1 MLSCLFWKLCNIHII
16 SILEPFSY
24 QYIEVP
30 DMVSLIGSYFLW
42 HAGVAILR
50 AYSPESSS
58 DSGNETNSS
67 EMTESSELA
76 TAQKLTENATRLF
89 LPSNEGYHAFP
100 EPQTEFSITKNQAG
114 GLLMKSLP
122 SSANQQVAELQSKV
136 VPSKQILHS
145 DNMEMEPETMETK
158 SVTEYF
164 SKLHMGSVVYSC
176 TTKRK
181 NKVADGEGKSTS
193 DGSAKKQQ
201 GVKKSE
207 TEEQKCK
214 MGTLSS
220 REGQRI
226 STFNVERTAYRKDGQ
241 RWYAASDEGVAEKL
255 NSETMNGKAVP
266 RVSSLGKNEMDCKDE
281 MHPELDH
288 SGLLGHEPDEHFVP
302 DVTTLSSP
310 KDLNDSE
317 VADLATDEHLSRL
330 PDTEQGVP
338 RLCEYHLAK
347 RMSSLQ
353 SEGHFSLQSSQ
364 CSSVDAGGSTG
375 SSAGG
380 TPVESPLC
388 SSDAKHIMPDSTGKG
403 LSYIPA
409 DDRVAMHPSHGATY
423 KELHQQ
429 SETVCHRMTVP
440 VMHSTVNSTDPLFGT
455 LRDGCHRIPK
465 IKETTGTA
473 PKTHYSKCFLSKSC
487 IYLWYFYVYKSLD
500 L

>member
-1 MLSCLFWKLCNIHII
+1 M
-16 SILEPFSY
+16 
-24 QYIEVP
+24 
-30 DMVSLIGSYFLW
+30 
-42 HAGVAILR
+42 R

-76 TAQKLTENATRLF
+76 TAQKLTENATRMF
-89 LPSNEGYHAFP
+89 LPSNEGYQAFP
-100 EPQTEFSITKNQAG
+100 EPQAEFSITKNQAG
-114 GLLMKSLP
+114 GLLMKSLQ
-122 SSANQQVAELQSKV
+122 SSASQQVPELQSKV

-164 SKLHMGSVVYSC
+164 SKLHMGSMVYSC

-181 NKVADGEGKSTS
+181 NKVTDGEGKATPN
-193 DGSAKKQQ
+193 GNTVMKKQQ
-201 GVKKSE
+201 GAKK
-207 TEEQKCK
+207 TEAEEPKGK
-214 MGTLSS
+214 IGTLSS

-226 STFNVERTAYRKDGQ
+226 STFNVERTAFRKDGQ
-241 RWYAASDEGVAEKL
+241 RWYTAPDEGVAEKQ
-255 NSETMNGKAVP
+255 NSETMNGKTIP
-266 RVSSLGKNEMDCKDE
+266 RVSSLGKNEMDCKDDLR
-281 MHPELDH
+281 PELDH
-288 SGLLGHEPDEHFVP
+288 SGLLRHEPDEHFVS

-310 KDLNDSE
+310 KDLNDSD
-317 VADLATDEHLSRL
+317 VADLATEEHLSKL
-330 PDTEQGVP
+330 PEAEQSVP

-375 SSAGG
+375 SSACG

-388 SSDAKHIMPDSTGKG
+388 TVDAKHMMPDSAGKG

-409 DDRVAMHPSHGATY
+409 DERAAMHPSHGATY

-440 VMHSTVNSTDPLFGT
+440 GMHSTVNSADPLFGT
-455 LRDGCHRIPK
+455 LREGCHRIPK

-473 PKTHYSKCFLSKSC
+473 ATTHYSE
-487 IYLWYFYVYKSLD
+487 YF
-500 L
+500 